1 MDLFSKLSNDPHL
14 IESFCDI
21 LEEYINVDIVYRSKG
36 TLNVNIT
43 YRISPTSIFFFIGG
57 SSILQIM
64 PYEEQYT
71 YANVPGFGNEVKK
84 SIDMICLQINRDDK
98 IEKILSKKKES

>member
-1 MDLFSKLSNDPHL
+1 MDLFNKLSNDPEL
-14 IESFCDI
+14 IERFCDI
-21 LEEYINVDIVYRSKG
+21 LEGFILESNYPVEV
-36 TLNVNIT
+36 T
-43 YRISPTSIFFFIGG
+43 YRIGDTSILFFIGG

-98 IEKILSKKKES
+98 IEKI